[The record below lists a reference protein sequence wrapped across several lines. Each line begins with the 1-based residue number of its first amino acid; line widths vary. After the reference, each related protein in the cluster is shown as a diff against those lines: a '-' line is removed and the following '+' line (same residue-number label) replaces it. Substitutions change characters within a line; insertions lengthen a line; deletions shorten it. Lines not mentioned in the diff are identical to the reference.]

1 MDFSYDGR
9 TQEWRE
15 RLLAFMAEH
24 VFPAEPVFAE
34 QAAAAARS
42 GFPWQRPPVVAELKA
57 EARKRGLWNLFLA
70 GHPEGSGLTNLQYAP
85 LATRDATYWI
95 GTAGNP
101 VPRYV
106 AYDADNSGYAHPP
119 ANVPGFINQ
128 LYPGVTYHTIYRAD
142 GVYLF
147 RRTANGA

>member
-1 MDFSYDGR
+1 MDFAYDGR

-34 QAAAAARS
+34 QTAAAARS

-70 GHPEGSGLTNLQYAP
+70 NDGCARTLPAECGLPDLRLVNELE
-85 LATRDATYWI
+85 RWD
-95 GTAGNP
+95 
-101 VPRYV
+101 R
-106 AYDADNSGYAHPP
+106 
-119 ANVPGFINQ
+119 AN
-128 LYPGVTYHTIYRAD
+128 RARST
-142 GVYLF
+142 L
-147 RRTANGA
+147 RR